1 VEDISIPRKYLRI
14 PRSDIRNPQK
24 NRREKVGSSVR
35 GSAERRASASLT
47 PKAEVT
53 RSRAPRQLE
62 QREGRHRQRKAVR
75 KREKSEGWPHAQE
88 KLGPASRALRVG
100 GKKFAVLL
108 A

>member
-1 VEDISIPRKYLRI
+1 M
-14 PRSDIRNPQK
+14 
-24 NRREKVGSSVR
+24 R

-62 QREGRHRQRKAVR
+62 QCEGRHRQWKVVR
-75 KREKSEGWPHAQE
+75 KREKSEGWPRAQE

-100 GKKFAVLL
+100 GKKFAAPL